1 MVGSKHSIKI
11 TILKTKRKNL
21 KLQRYLNHSTID
33 VVFKQSKDDFV
44 VTEVPLYEFSKVG
57 EHLIIK
63 LRKKNLT
70 TWDTIEVFA
79 KFLNCSTREFG
90 YAGLKDK
97 NAMAIQYISIHRKYE
112 ENLKNFSSDNI
123 KILETT
129 YHNNKIKIGHL
140 KGNNFFIRL
149 KRVGLVEKRK
159 IEEVLN
165 QIANFG
171 MPNYFGV
178 QRFGINGD
186 NYLKG
191 KDIIDGKL
199 KEKNRNLKQMYINA
213 YQSYLFNSWLSKRV
227 ELSKLI
233 DAFEAK
239 EIFEKL
245 NLSFEDVKKAKE
257 QKHPFKLLNGDL
269 LAHYPFGK
277 IFIIENVE
285 EESKK
290 FFQKDRVPTGLL
302 SGKRV
307 KLSNNI
313 AFEIEKEFQ
322 EKIPEDGTRRFAWV
336 FPEHLQSNYKEDK
349 NWMELQFYLPKGSY
363 ATELIAEI
371 LH

>member
-1 MVGSKHSIKI
+1 MQ
-11 TILKTKRKNL
+11 
-21 KLQRYLNHSTID
+21 LQRYLNHSKID

-44 VTEVPLYEFSKVG
+44 VTEIPLYEFSGSG

-63 LRKKNLT
+63 LRKKDLA
-70 TWDTIEVFA
+70 TWDAIEILA
-79 KFLNCSTREFG
+79 RFLNCSTREFG

-97 NAMAIQYISIHRKYE
+97 NAMTIQHISIHRKFE
-112 ENLKNFSSDNI
+112 DALKDFSHENI

-159 IEEVLN
+159 IEEVLS
-165 QIANFG
+165 QIGNFG
-171 MPNYFGV
+171 MPNYFGF
-178 QRFGINGD
+178 QRFGIDGN

-199 KEKNRNLKQMYINA
+199 KERNRNLKQMYINA
-213 YQSYLFNSWLSKRV
+213 YQSYLFNSWLSKRI
-227 ELSKLI
+227 EISKLI
-233 DAFEAK
+233 DTFEPK
-239 EIFEKL
+239 EIYEKL
-245 NLSFEDVKKAKE
+245 KLPLEDIKKAKI

-269 LAHYPFGK
+269 LSHYPFGK
-277 IFIIENVE
+277 IFTIDNVE
-285 EESKK
+285 EEGEK
-290 FFQKDRVPTGLL
+290 FLVRDRVPTGLL

-307 KLSNNI
+307 KVSENI
-313 AFEIEKEFQ
+313 AFDIEKEFQ
-322 EKIPEDGTRRFAWV
+322 VDIPEDGARRFAWI
-336 FPEHLQSNYKEDK
+336 FPENLQSNYKEDK
-349 NWMELQFYLPKGSY
+349 NWIELQFYLPKGSY